1 MKQFF
6 REKILISTSSFAAT
20 DTGPLDM
27 LKDAGCE
34 VMDNPYKRRL
44 TKPELLGLLS
54 KGITGLIAGLE
65 ILDKEVMSKSRLKVI
80 SRCGS
85 GLSNVDLAAAKKL
98 GIIVCST
105 PDAPVSS
112 VAELTIA
119 AMLSLIRAMP
129 VMDKEL
135 HKGRW
140 AKRIGLLLEGKTVV
154 IVGFGRIGRRLSQL
168 LMPFKVRILVVDPL
182 IKNSDADV
190 TTLSLEKALSEADI
204 ISIHSSGNGCIIGKN
219 ELRKIKRGAFILNA
233 SRGGAVDEGAL
244 IKALEK
250 KHIAGAW
257 LDVFEEE
264 PYTGPLIKYPQ
275 VMLTPHVGSYTVEC
289 RKRMEM
295 EAVKNLIKVLRK
307 Y

>member
-6 REKILISTSSFAAT
+6 GEKILISTSSFAAT

-27 LKDAGCE
+27 LKDTGCE

-44 TKPELLGLLS
+44 TKSELLGLLS

-105 PDAPVSS
+105 PDAPVNS
-112 VAELTIA
+112 VAELTLA
-119 AMLSLIRAMP
+119 AMLSLLRAVP
-129 VMDKEL
+129 VMDNEL

-140 AKRIGLLLEGKTVV
+140 VKRTGLLLEGKTVV
-154 IVGFGRIGRRLSQL
+154 IIGFGHIGKRLSEL
-168 LMPFKVRILVVDPL
+168 LAPFKVRILVVDPL

-204 ISIHSSGNGCIIGKN
+204 ISMHSSGNGCIIGKN
-219 ELRKIKRGAFILNA
+219 ELRNIKNGAFILNA
-233 SRGGAVDEGAL
+233 ARGGAVNEDAL
-244 IKALEK
+244 VEALEEK
-250 KHIAGAW
+250 RIRGVW

-295 EAVKNLIKVLRK
+295 EAVKNLIEALRK

>member
-6 REKILISTSSFAAT
+6 GEKILISTSSFAAT
-20 DTGPLDM
+20 DTEPLDM
-27 LKDAGCE
+27 LKNAGCE

-65 ILDKEVMSKSRLKVI
+65 ILDKEIMSKSRLKVI

-85 GLSNVDLAAAKKL
+85 GMSNVDLAAAEEL
-98 GIIVCST
+98 GITVCST
-105 PDAPVSS
+105 PDAPVNS
-112 VAELTIA
+112 VAELTLA
-119 AMLSLIRAMP
+119 AILSLIRAVP
-129 VMDKEL
+129 FMDNEL

-140 AKRIGLLLEGKTVV
+140 AKRIGFLLEGKTVV

-168 LMPFKVRILVVDPL
+168 LIPFRVRVLVVDPL
-182 IKNSDADV
+182 IKNSDANV

-204 ISIHSSGNGCIIGKN
+204 ISIHSSGNNCIIGKN
-219 ELRKIKRGAFILNA
+219 ELRKIKKGAFILNA
-233 SRGGAVDEGAL
+233 ARGGAVNEDAL
-244 IKALEK
+244 VKALEEK
-250 KHIAGAW
+250 RIAGAW

-264 PYTGPLIKYPQ
+264 PYAGPLIKYPQ

-295 EAVKNLIKVLRK
+295 EAVKNLIEALRK

>member
-6 REKILISTSSFAAT
+6 GEKILISTSSFAAT
-20 DTGPLDM
+20 DIEPLGM
-27 LKDAGCE
+27 LKDAGYE

-105 PDAPVSS
+105 PDAPVNS
-112 VAELTIA
+112 VAELTLA
-119 AMLSLIRAMP
+119 AMLSLLRAVP
-129 VMDKEL
+129 VMDNEL

-140 AKRIGLLLEGKTVV
+140 VKRIGLLLEGKTVV
-154 IVGFGRIGRRLSQL
+154 IIGFGRIGKRLSEL
-168 LMPFKVRILVVDPL
+168 LAPFKVRILVVDPL

-204 ISIHSSGNGCIIGKN
+204 ISMHSSGNGCIIGKN
-219 ELRKIKRGAFILNA
+219 ELRNIKKGAFILNA
-233 SRGGAVDEGAL
+233 ARGGAVNEDAL
-244 IKALEK
+244 VEALEEK
-250 KHIAGAW
+250 RIRGVW

-295 EAVKNLIKVLRK
+295 EAVKNLIEVLRK

>member
-6 REKILISTSSFAAT
+6 GEKILISTSSFAAT
-20 DTGPLDM
+20 DTEPLGM

-54 KGITGLIAGLE
+54 KGTTGLIAGLE

-105 PDAPVSS
+105 PDAPVNS
-112 VAELTIA
+112 VAELTLA
-119 AMLSLIRAMP
+119 AMLSLLRAVP
-129 VMDKEL
+129 VMDNEL

-140 AKRIGLLLEGKTVV
+140 VKRIGLLLEGKTVV
-154 IVGFGRIGRRLSQL
+154 IIGFGRIGKRLSEL
-168 LMPFKVRILVVDPL
+168 LAPFKVRILVVDPI
-182 IKNSDADV
+182 IKHSDADV

-219 ELRKIKRGAFILNA
+219 ELRNIKNGAFILNA
-233 SRGGAVDEGAL
+233 ARGGAVNEDAL
-244 IKALEK
+244 VEALEEK
-250 KHIAGAW
+250 RIRGVW

-295 EAVKNLIKVLRK
+295 EAVKNLIKALRK